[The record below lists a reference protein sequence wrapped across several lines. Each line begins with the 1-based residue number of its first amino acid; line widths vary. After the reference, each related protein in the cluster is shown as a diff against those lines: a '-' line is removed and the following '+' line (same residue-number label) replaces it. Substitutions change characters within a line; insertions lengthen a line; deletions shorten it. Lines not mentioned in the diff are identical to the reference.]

1 MNGPEIIVSIFLSL
15 KNVVTSSSEGNTLV
29 ASFLLLTFNAN
40 DLQSSCLRNHK
51 VKTVFQG
58 QFQCC
63 QRKFALNFHAK
74 NDIKTTDA
82 NVNFLAQKFKC
93 DCSNFA
99 LSKKNRQS
107 LFMFWTSKVEL
118 TSI

>member
-1 MNGPEIIVSIFLSL
+1 MEVLLRCNLSIKNSAEINDSDYFKVNGPEIIVSIFLSL

-74 NDIKTTDA
+74 NDIK
-82 NVNFLAQKFKC
+82 NEGYKC
-93 DCSNFA
+93 
-99 LSKKNRQS
+99 
-107 LFMFWTSKVEL
+107 
-118 TSI
+118 